1 MKIKEQN
8 EQRMVIAPPLVRKLI
23 SIPIALIIQIVCIF
37 FVDWPWLIFSF
48 SAGLFVLF
56 ELTNIFEGVIID
68 KPTESIIVRKPLIWF
83 IPRWR
88 NISFSAL
95 MSVDVDHKKVKM
107 QTIVGSHAGMVFPV
121 SESWHDAWRV
131 SLNTGDK
138 KIKIDQ
144 TGSEADMQYLAREMR
159 RFIGM
164 EQLFKRRQ
172 EATEVKEATEKA
184 AREEAVARWKTR
196 IEADKEEKK

>member
-1 MKIKEQN
+1 MKIKQQD

-23 SIPIALIIQIVCIF
+23 SIPIALIIQIVCIL

-56 ELTNIFEGVIID
+56 ELTNIFERVIID

-88 NISFSAL
+88 NISFSAV
-95 MSVDVDHKKVKM
+95 MSVDVDHKKVKK
-107 QTIVGSHAGMVFPV
+107 TTVGYPHAGFGNV

-144 TGSEADMQYLAREMR
+144 TGSETDMQYLAREMR

-164 EQLFKRRQ
+164 EQLFKLRK